1 MLKEK
6 KRIDEFDIAKGIA
19 IIAMIIGHLGIKH
32 VNMIVYSF
40 HMPLFFILSGYFL
53 SAKDTFCHFTKK
65 KFIGLIVPY
74 YMCAGIICLSSIF
87 TNHFVDNLQTS
98 FQTYDITTWVT
109 ALLYGAGSKH
119 LLHNGIISIGGIWFL
134 QALFITSILVKL
146 LDILISSK
154 HEYIKATTI
163 ILLAIASYMSAK
175 HIWLPLNIQTGLF
188 SAVYVYLGYFL
199 KQHFNYA
206 VIKEKYLM
214 NIKVTIAF
222 IVLFVI
228 SIFFEQ
234 GKFYLVNLSIKGGII
249 SIVMSFFNSFLMIDL
264 SLVIKNHLDRIM
276 KILIWYGKNSLY
288 LLCAHIWQMDLFPN
302 PRGIFRR
309 AFSRFGLPHPFF
321 LSKTTTLIFLIM
333 SATAISFF
341 IIEIKRLLKKR

>member
-19 IIAMIIGHLGIKH
+19 IIAMIIGHLGMKH

-87 TNHFVDNLQTS
+87 TNIFTNHFVDNLQTS

-134 QALFITSILVKL
+134 QALFIASILVKL

-175 HIWLPLNIQTGLF
+175 HIWRPLNIQTGLF

-222 IVLFVI
+222 FVLVDF
-228 SIFFEQ
+228 
-234 GKFYLVNLSIKGGII
+234 NNII
-249 SIVMSFFNSFLMIDL
+249 
-264 SLVIKNHLDRIM
+264 VIKLFI
-276 KILIWYGKNSLY
+276 NSLY
-288 LLCAHIWQMDLFPN
+288 ATKVN
-302 PRGIFRR
+302 
-309 AFSRFGLPHPFF
+309 
-321 LSKTTTLIFLIM
+321 IM
-333 SATAISFF
+333 VVINYLAL
-341 IIEIKRLLKKR
+341 RLNQY